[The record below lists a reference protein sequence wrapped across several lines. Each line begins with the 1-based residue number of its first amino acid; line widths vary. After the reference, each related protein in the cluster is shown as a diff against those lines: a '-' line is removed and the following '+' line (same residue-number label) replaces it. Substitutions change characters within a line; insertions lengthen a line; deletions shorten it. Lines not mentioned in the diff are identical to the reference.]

1 MKYDFRYESFK
12 KSYNLMMDALKKIEK
27 IISENPFEQKK
38 KNPRLKFNRGLA
50 PVDHKG
56 SLFKRFFNAGRNI
69 VWR

>member
-1 MKYDFRYESFK
+1 MKFDFRYENFK
-12 KSYNLMMDALKKIEK
+12 RGCILMMGALKRIEK

-38 KNPRLKFNRGLA
+38 KKSRLKFNRGLA

-69 VWR
+69 V